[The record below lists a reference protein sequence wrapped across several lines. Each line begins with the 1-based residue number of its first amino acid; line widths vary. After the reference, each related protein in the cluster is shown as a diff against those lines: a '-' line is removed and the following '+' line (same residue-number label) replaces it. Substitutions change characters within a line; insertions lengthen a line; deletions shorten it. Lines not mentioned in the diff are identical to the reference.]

1 MIVQSQDVIQLL
13 LWMIVAVGGALLTL
27 LIWTWKRVQDNVD
40 GLPEQISKKVQ
51 SVHSEIVSELKE
63 MNATQS
69 ALERD
74 LRSQFTKLDRRVIR
88 LEVLQ
93 GVQIRRE
100 DE

>member
-1 MIVQSQDVIQLL
+1 MTEHSTEVIQLL
-13 LWMIVAVGGALLTL
+13 LWLIVLVGGGLLAML
-27 LIWTWKRVQDNVD
+27 AWTWKRVQNKVD
-40 GLPEQISKKVQ
+40 VLPQEIALKVQ
-51 SVHSEIVSELKE
+51 TVHEEIVAEMKE
-63 MNATQS
+63 MNATQA

-93 GVQIRRE
+93 DVRHKPE

>member
-1 MIVQSQDVIQLL
+1 MAQSQDVIQLL
-13 LWMIVAVGGALLTL
+13 LWMVVTVGGALLAL
-27 LIWTWKRVQDNVD
+27 LIWTWKRVQDKVD
-40 GLPEQISKKVQ
+40 GLPEQISEKVQ
-51 SVHSEIVSELKE
+51 SVHSDIVKELKE

-93 GVQIRRE
+93 GVQIKQE